1 MKTKVLLSAMTM
13 AVALAGC
20 SNEEWNDNSQKASDL
35 NGRRAVG
42 EVVLSFS
49 DAATRMEQNEAGNI
63 VFSDNDLISASLMD
77 EFNGTYPITSLVNYI
92 QTNYPFSKD
101 ENNQWKST
109 GVLLEGNYFFAYPFD
124 GCLQTRGALT
134 NTVPVNQYAYDENG
148 QFNAWQPYIDNQFYV
163 GYKYLHADEA
173 CEDCNEVGVL
183 NANVKLEKVHA
194 YPFFTFTNQTGSP
207 LEQPLTIY
215 KLSLRK
221 ADQSMFYNTVA
232 VSPKAKGFKADPT
245 GELADENG
253 KYSLWQTAVYNLN
266 LGDKGYINPFGFDV
280 INSSTLEYNVIFPE
294 GGYEVKNWDSFEVGM
309 VVPAG
314 LYGPMEVVLYT
325 NEGVGVYPVFG
336 PENGEDYQV
345 QSGVYKLSPD
355 RKSNTAIRIDINSLK
370 TNKTNFT
377 VQSTENFVEYLKYVT
392 NAGNSLQ
399 LIVKT
404 VGDKVELS
412 QEVYDILKNKN
423 LKLRLNG
430 TLIIPEGVP
439 SDAID
444 RINFFDAYS
453 KLIIKGDQVVEKMP
467 ASDKYILDSNV
478 MFENEGTLTLKTDV
492 PHSTI
497 INKGQ
502 LIIEDADVF
511 TLINT
516 YDGNVVVN
524 KELSAINLI
533 NMGEMTINTGAK
545 VNSLESFANLG
556 TLSNNGELET
566 WPMNVV
572 NEKIWKDY
580 EDQYFNYDVTV
591 PDYSAGPTSCTKPL
605 WHMIIGRHDD
615 ECYPETTTTEVIN
628 IPKLFETFILSDAK
642 VANLGTI
649 NNNGTINCN
658 GKVITL
664 DNFAYVPVLEDE
676 VQVGEFTL
684 ARVTSMLNIG
694 AGVIYNNNGGRI
706 TNLSNFAYLNP
717 APTSYTYLVT
727 ADFSSDNVAQ
737 IEFVKA
743 YLQGYHVWEQGIINM
758 TDNDGKD
765 DQAVIRDNVTMQ
777 DISAINHNQIIFV
790 LREKADVSNLPKYVN
805 TIWLNNAVGTM
816 SPATADMTKYTM
828 VFSGTNTVKIA
839 TKLTLGEAIFAGDT
853 RFWGEGTTEL
863 TDNIHVNK
871 DVTLTTDNVWDA
883 TSAVSIFARGAKV
896 IIGGQFNTSKINV
909 DYESLSDYVGPWIV
923 E

>member
-1 MKTKVLLSAMTM
+1 MTM

-404 VGDKVELS
+404 IGDKVELS

-572 NEKIWKDY
+572 NEKIQHAYKAQYRSY
-580 EDQYFNYDVTV
+580 EVTIKHENPV
-591 PDYSAGPTSCTKPL
+591 NCKYPL
-605 WHMIIGRHDD
+605 LHIFSGHTD
-615 ECYPETTTTEVIN
+615 ECYITTKTEEIN

-649 NNNGTINCN
+649 NNNGIINCN

-694 AGVIYNNNGGRI
+694 AGVIYNNKDGRI

-727 ADFSSDNVAQ
+727 VTAEDINIYNANIAQ
-737 IEFVKA
+737 IEFVKS
-743 YLQGYHVWEQGIINM
+743 YVQDYRTESGIINM

-765 DQAVIRDNVTMQ
+765 DPAVIRDNVTLQ
-777 DISAINHNQIIFV
+777 DISNVNHNQIIFV
-790 LREKADVSNLPKYVN
+790 LREKADFSAPHKYVN

-828 VFSGTNTVKIA
+828 VFSGKNTVKIA
-839 TKLTLGEAIFAGDT
+839 DESTIATELTLGEAIFAGDT

>member
-13 AVALAGC
+13 AVAFAGC

-35 NGRRAVG
+35 SGRRAVG

-49 DAATRMEQNEAGNI
+49 DAATRMEFNDKGMLDW
-63 VFSDNDLISASLMD
+63 SDNDLISASLMD
-77 EFNGTYPITSLVNYI
+77 EFKGRYPITNLVNYI
-92 QTNYPFSKD
+92 QTNYPFSRD

-232 VSPKAKGFKADPT
+232 VFPEAKGFEADPT
-245 GELADENG
+245 GELADELG

-266 LGDKGYINPFGFDV
+266 LGDKGYIAPFGFDV
-280 INSSTLEYNVIFPE
+280 INSKTLEYNVIFPE

-377 VQSTENFVEYLKYVT
+377 VQSTENFVEYLKYVS

-412 QEVYDILKNKN
+412 QEVYDILENKN
-423 LKLRLNG
+423 LKIRLDG
-430 TLIIPEGVP
+430 TLIIPEGV
-439 SDAID
+439 DEHAID

-545 VNSLESFANLG
+545 VNTLESFANLG
-556 TLSNNGELET
+556 TLTNNGELET

-580 EDQYFNYDVTV
+580 EDQYFDYDVTV
-591 PDYSAGPTSCTKPL
+591 PDYSAGPTSCTKPIL
-605 WHMIIGRHDD
+605 HWITGHHDD

-727 ADFSSDNVAQ
+727 ADFSSENVAQ

-816 SPATADMTKYTM
+816 SPTTADMTKYTM

-839 TKLTLGEAIFAGDT
+839 TKLTLREAIFAGDT